1 MYNTSCVSLAKANT
15 VQTVLTYVAL
25 NKSAKTKLFLL
36 DKSGQGKRMYEALT
50 LQHASDG
57 ITFCKYRFQLYF
69 LVFSLLMQTK
79 CTLYAR
85 SALFGMVCVLI
96 LGRTAVI
103 ELHQDVFSRKS
114 IINWLLIKLF
124 QRIKFPK
131 LKLFTIS
138 TALKNIYHCQGIKQD
153 ISVLHDGFDP
163 TFVPTTLNIKK
174 RATYTGLVS
183 HERGFSEIL
192 DLANN
197 FTDWYFIIIGANAH
211 EVKYY
216 KEIVH
221 NANLNNVRIY
231 RKQNRKRVKLFQHNS
246 DVLLAF
252 WGDNVPTMRYCSPL
266 KVFEYL
272 ATGNKILMHDYPVL
286 DEVVPRCPSVER
298 FVAGDTDAA
307 ITAFTKLINLGPNK
321 DEHLINH
328 SQSYTYDERVKN
340 LLSNI

>member
-1 MYNTSCVSLAKANT
+1 MYNTSCLSLAKANT

-25 NKSAKTKLFLL
+25 NKYAKTKLFLL

-50 LQHASDG
+50 LQRASHG
-57 ITFCKYRFQLYF
+57 ITFCKNLFQLYF
-69 LVFSLLMQTK
+69 LVLSLIIQTK

-85 SALFGMVCVLI
+85 SALYGMICVLF

-114 IINWLLIKLF
+114 YINWILVKLF
-124 QRIKFPK
+124 QIKKFPK

-138 TALKNIYHCQGIKQD
+138 TALKNIYLCQGIKQE

-163 TFVPTTLNIKK
+163 TSVPTTFSIRK

-183 HERGFSEIL
+183 HERGFGEIL
-192 DLANN
+192 DLANY

-211 EVKYY
+211 EVKFY

-221 NANLNNVRIY
+221 DAKLTNVRIY

-252 WGDNVPTMRYCSPL
+252 WGDNVPTMSYCSPL
-266 KVFEYL
+266 KVFEYM

-298 FVAGDTDAA
+298 FVAGETDAA
-307 ITAFTKLINLGPNK
+307 IAAFTKLINLSSDK
-321 DEHLINH
+321 DVQLINH